1 MLAEPNGLRLAGAG
15 AEGAEA
21 DEEEED
27 TATRSHEGHI
37 VRVVGGFMFM

>member
-1 MLAEPNGLRLAGAG
+1 MLVEPNGLRLAGAG
-15 AEGAEA
+15 VEGVEA
-21 DEEEED
+21 DEEED